1 MKLKLF
7 RHEARQR
14 TEDTRAVYAWFEL
27 IYTATDFAAAL
38 FFVLGSVFFFYD
50 SLMDAGTW
58 CFLIGSVFFALKPSL
73 KLTREIK
80 LYRMGREETLAERV
94 EERRGTG
101 GSSGD

>member
-27 IYTATDFAAAL
+27 IYTATDFAAAV
-38 FFVLGSVFFFYD
+38 FFVLGSAFFFYD
-50 SLMDAGTW
+50 SLMYAGTW
-58 CFLIGSVFFALKPSL
+58 FFLIGSVFFALKPTL

-80 LYRMGREETLAERV
+80 LYRMGREEALA
-94 EERRGTG
+94 RRTRNRIDAG
-101 GSSGD
+101 GSGE